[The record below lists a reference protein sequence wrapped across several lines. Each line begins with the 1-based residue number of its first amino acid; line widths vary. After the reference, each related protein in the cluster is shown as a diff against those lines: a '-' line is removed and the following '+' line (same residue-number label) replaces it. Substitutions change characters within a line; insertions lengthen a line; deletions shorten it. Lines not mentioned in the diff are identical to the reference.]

1 MESTDADGLTSPAS
15 ILVALVTVI
24 FLLHRICPHLFEP
37 KADKVTESI
46 VITSSNKSDL
56 TVSKESEIPEGWWN
70 GREVF
75 ELERRALF
83 SQRWLY
89 LAHCSQFQ
97 KPGSYQSFDI
107 AGFPVFL
114 IRGKDNKIRAFHNV
128 CRHRAYTIAR
138 KETGASTI
146 LGCRYHG
153 WSYDTTGRLVKAPQF
168 DDVPGFDKS
177 QNSLF
182 EVHTYTT
189 GQGMIFVNLNS
200 GEPAAFGSGMASSL
214 SGFARMAGLEAR
226 SNWVA
231 GQTLSGDF
239 NWKVGARAR
248 HLDVYTSELHRGMSE
263 LSGPSPLIKFV
274 RSITRRCTREEY
286 FLFPTT
292 LIYSFQYVNLCLA
305 LSFFPASE
313 SKTNIRFDLFASSAV
328 NEPEIQRMSEV
339 LKSATKNLV
348 GEIEL
353 EYQYISTE
361 KGSLAEL
368 DSTDTRRI
376 LSRLQEHTKLE
387 RIEGG
392 QILPAMHKPKGSTL
406 FQKAD
411 QLCKELD
418 CVGGGSQNS
427 SHNGTS
433 PNALDW

>member
-1 MESTDADGLTSPAS
+1 MESTDAYFLTSPAS
-15 ILVALVTVI
+15 TLVALT
-24 FLLHRICPHLFEP
+24 
-37 KADKVTESI
+37 
-46 VITSSNKSDL
+46 
-56 TVSKESEIPEGWWN
+56 
-70 GREVF
+70 
-75 ELERRALF
+75 
-83 SQRWLY
+83 WLY

-97 KPGSYQSFDI
+97 KPGSYQSFDV

-114 IRGKDNKIRAFHNV
+114 IRGKDDKIRAFHNV
-128 CRHRAYTIAR
+128 CRHRAYTITR

-168 DDVPGFDKS
+168 EDVPGFDKS

-182 EVHTYTT
+182 EIHTYTT
-189 GQGMIFVNLNS
+189 DQGMIFVNLNS
-200 GEPAAFGSGMASSL
+200 GEPAAFDSEVVSSL
-214 SGFARMAGLEAR
+214 SGFARMAGLEAK
-226 SNWVA
+226 STWVV

-239 NWKVGARAR
+239 NWKVGVRAR
-248 HLDVYTSELHRGMSE
+248 HLDVYTSELHRRISE
-263 LSGPSPLIKFV
+263 LSGPSTVMKLV
-274 RSITRRCTREEY
+274 RSITRKSTREEY
-286 FLFPTT
+286 SSFPTT
-292 LIYSFQYVNLCLA
+292 LIYSFQYVELCLA

-313 SKTNIRFDLFASSAV
+313 SKTNIRFDTFASSAV

-339 LKSATKNLV
+339 LKSATKKLI

-353 EYQYISTE
+353 EYQYIST
-361 KGSLAEL
+361 KQGSLAEL
-368 DSTDTRRI
+368 NSTDTRRI

-387 RIEGG
+387 RIEGV

-411 QLCKELD
+411 QQVCKELD

-427 SHNGTS
+427 SQNGTS

>member
-1 MESTDADGLTSPAS
+1 MESTDAHFLTSPAS
-15 ILVALVTVI
+15 TLVVLVTII
-24 FLLHRICPHLFEP
+24 FLLHRTWPHLFQP
-37 KADKVTESI
+37 KADKVTKSI
-46 VITSSNKSDL
+46 QITSSNDSDL

-83 SQRWLY
+83 SQTWLY

-97 KPGSYQSFDI
+97 KPGSYQSFDV

-114 IRGKDNKIRAFHNV
+114 IRGRDDKIRAFHNV
-128 CRHRAYTIAR
+128 CRHRAYTITR
-138 KETGASTI
+138 KETGASTV

-189 GQGMIFVNLNS
+189 DQGMIFVNLNS
-200 GEPAAFGSGMASSL
+200 GEPAAFGSEMASSL
-214 SGFARMAGLEAR
+214 SGFARRAGLEAK
-226 SNWVA
+226 STWVV

-239 NWKVGARAR
+239 NWKVGVRAR
-248 HLDVYTSELHRGMSE
+248 HLDVYTSELHRRMSE
-263 LSGPSPLIKFV
+263 LSGRSTVMKLV
-274 RSITRRCTREEY
+274 RSI
-286 FLFPTT
+286 
-292 LIYSFQYVNLCLA
+292 NADLCLS

-313 SKTNIRFDLFASSAV
+313 SKTNIRFDIFASSAV

-339 LKSATKNLV
+339 LMSATKNLI

-353 EYQYISTE
+353 EYQYISA
-361 KGSLAEL
+361 KQGSLAEL
-368 DSTDTRRI
+368 NSTGTRRI

-411 QLCKELD
+411 QQVCKELD

-427 SHNGTS
+427 SQNGTS
-433 PNALDW
+433 PNAFDW